1 MTLSTD
7 YVRTGLSS
15 LTFNMNGTQTIP
27 VAIVD
32 DMVFENTESF
42 SIVLSNPQPDSV
54 VLNPDTI
61 TITITDNDAEC
72 ECHKFTKYARSFY
85 VFNYSVVV
93 SMYYNLAEFHTGFRA
108 GPGNAD

>member
-1 MTLSTD
+1 MFNKPRSLGYTYHNDVTLSTD

-15 LTFNMNGTQTIP
+15 LTFTESGTQTIP

-42 SIVLSNPQPDSV
+42 SIVLSNPQPGSV

-61 TITITDNDAEC
+61 TITITDNDGGC
-72 ECHKFTKYARSFY
+72 KYAIY
-85 VFNYSVVV
+85 
-93 SMYYNLAEFHTGFRA
+93 
-108 GPGNAD
+108 

>member
-15 LTFNMNGTQTIP
+15 LTFTESGTQTIP

-32 DMVFENTESF
+32 DMVFEDTESF

-61 TITITDNDAEC
+61 TITIRDNDEREC
-72 ECHKFTKYARSFY
+72 LYKVLSQCS
-85 VFNYSVVV
+85 YSHDP
-93 SMYYNLAEFHTGFRA
+93 Y
-108 GPGNAD
+108 

>member
-15 LTFNMNGTQTIP
+15 LTFTENGTQTIP

-42 SIVLSNPQPDSV
+42 SIVLSNPQPGGV
-54 VLNPDTI
+54 MLNPDTI
-61 TITITDNDAEC
+61 TIIITDNDGGC
-72 ECHKFTKYARSFY
+72 T
-85 VFNYSVVV
+85 
-93 SMYYNLAEFHTGFRA
+93 
-108 GPGNAD
+108 